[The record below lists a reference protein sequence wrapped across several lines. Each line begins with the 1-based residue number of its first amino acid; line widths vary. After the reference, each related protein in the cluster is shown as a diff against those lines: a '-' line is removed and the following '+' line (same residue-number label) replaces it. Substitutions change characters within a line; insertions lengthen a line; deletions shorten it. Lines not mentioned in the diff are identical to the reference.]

1 MAALNGTQAGS
12 RGVTA
17 GYCGEAVTGFQL
29 EKTSCSFRGKIAL
42 YPLGLIGRR
51 IRIAQLL
58 ESDYGDG
65 PVLESSIG
73 VSTVL
78 AVHLGAQ
85 SLGSGSSLL
94 LQDDASSDPYYAD
107 LSRITILDVCDV
119 PIQCDGSLCLF

>member
-1 MAALNGTQAGS
+1 MSALNGTQAGS

-73 VSTVL
+73 VSTVR
-78 AVHLGAQ
+78 Q
-85 SLGSGSSLL
+85 
-94 LQDDASSDPYYAD
+94 YYAD